1 MIWRDRRPGNALLW
15 SAAPLL
21 LIELLAVG
29 FLFVLAIKRVETVVS
44 REGRLSISLHQEK
57 QRRSQK
63 SDFVSMISHELRTP
77 LQAIGAAADML
88 ERFGD
93 QMNESERREETLT
106 IRRAVSPLARLVDDV
121 LEMGRAE
128 ERRVG
133 KGRGS

>member
-21 LIELLAVG
+21 LIALLAVG
-29 FLFVLAIKRVETVVS
+29 LLFVLAIKRVETVVS

-77 LQAIGAAADML
+77 LQAIGAAA
-88 ERFGD
+88 E
-93 QMNESERREETLT
+93 
-106 IRRAVSPLARLVDDV
+106 I
-121 LEMGRAE
+121 GRAACR
-128 ERRVG
+128 ERVCQYV
-133 KGRGS
+133 

>member
-1 MIWRDRRPGNALLW
+1 MSGCEFCVLYGKVIGSLICRGRRPGDALLW

-21 LIELLAVG
+21 LIALLAVG

-88 ERFGD
+88 ERR
-93 QMNESERREETLT
+93 SEEHTSELQSLMRISYAVFCLT
-106 IRRAVSPLARLVDDV
+106 KKKKPNNLT
-121 LEMGRAE
+121 
-128 ERRVG
+128 
-133 KGRGS
+133 